1 MKLIDRYIVRQFL
14 TTTLFALFAVTLV
27 FIIIDAMEN
36 LRDFIDKQATAP
48 IIALYYFYFIP
59 EIIKLIMPVAML
71 LGSLFVTARLST
83 QNEMTAIKATGT
95 SLYRTM
101 VPFIVVALIVSAV
114 SVYFNGWIVPKA
126 NKKKFNIERQYL
138 NKNTISGSGANIY
151 IQDSPTRV
159 LSIGYFDDT
168 QETATRVSVQDFSD
182 TNYTILVAR
191 VDAQTMVW
199 DSTARQWI
207 LHNGVRRWFSDKGE
221 SFEKFNSQISD
232 KLHFDPDD
240 LRRKQEQPDEMDYRT
255 LETFI
260 ENPAPPRTY
269 MPSAPEV
276 VGAGALAG
284 IKNDDVAVDSYT
296 LTATGP
302 GSGYVTLIAGNGRAF
317 TPEGD
322 PVSVRILKVVDTLY
336 RGEVNIV
343 ESSNPL
349 NEKLVLQQVVDL
361 AAVDEAIAAAA
372 ATKADLP
379 ALERLRAQM
388 QARLDQD

>member
-36 LRDFIDKQATAP
+36 LRDFIDRQATAQ

-59 EIIKLIMPVAML
+59 EILKLIMPVAML

-83 QNEMTAIKATGT
+83 QNELTAIKATGT

-101 VPFIVVALIVSAV
+101 VPFIVVALIVSAL

-138 NKNTISGSGANIY
+138 HKNTISGSGANIY
-151 IQDSPTRV
+151 LQDSPTRI

-168 QETATRVSVQDFSD
+168 QETASRVSVQDFSD

-207 LHNGVRRWFSDKGE
+207 LHNGVRRWFTDKGE

-255 LETFI
+255 LQAFI
-260 ENPAPPRTY
+260 ESQQRAGQDVSRWLVDFYSKISFPFA
-269 MPSAPEV
+269 SVIV
-276 VGAGALAG
+276 VLFGVPFASVKRRGGIGVQLGISLLICFVYLIFMKISQVFGYNGDVDPLLTAWMANLIFLAGA
-284 IKNDDVAVDSYT
+284 V
-296 LTATGP
+296 
-302 GSGYVTLIAGNGRAF
+302 YVTLRV
-317 TPEGD
+317 P
-322 PVSVRILKVVDTLY
+322 K
-336 RGEVNIV
+336 
-343 ESSNPL
+343 
-349 NEKLVLQQVVDL
+349 
-361 AAVDEAIAAAA
+361 
-372 ATKADLP
+372 
-379 ALERLRAQM
+379 
-388 QARLDQD
+388 